1 MLDGLVQ
8 SAPATLA
15 DQTVRMVSTVTLAHL
30 SDVHLAP
37 LEGFTMPYWNLKR
50 ALGFLNWQRG
60 RVRVHQRG
68 VADKIAADVRAQA
81 PDHIAVSGDLA
92 NLGLPAEYRAA
103 RLWLETLGSPDRVS
117 VVPGNHDVYT
127 GRMHGASCLAD
138 WAHFMAS
145 DAWGSDLLGHHRG
158 FPYVRHIGPVAL
170 IGVNSAVPTPPFVA
184 AGRLGAH
191 QIAALANVLDRVR
204 GEGLARVVMI
214 HHPPLPGQAPKR
226 RALEDAPALKA
237 VLGQHGA
244 ELVLHGHNHTE
255 TVVWLPSAQG
265 DIPICGIASASAGVA
280 HHDEP
285 LARYALYQFEQSING
300 SKTLIVHR
308 ITRGLAV
315 VGGDVVELSRSV
327 LKPIS

>member
-1 MLDGLVQ
+1 
-8 SAPATLA
+8 
-15 DQTVRMVSTVTLAHL
+15 MVSTVTLAHL

-37 LEGFTMPYWNLKR
+37 LQGFTMPYWNLKR

-60 RVRVHQRG
+60 RVRVHQRA
-68 VADKIAADVRAQA
+68 VADQIAADVCAQV

-92 NLGLPAEYRAA
+92 NLGLPAEYQAA
-103 RLWLETLGSPDRVS
+103 RLWLEALGSPDRVS
-117 VVPGNHDVYT
+117 VVPGNHDIYT

-138 WAHFMAS
+138 WAPYMAS
-145 DAWGSDLLGHHRG
+145 DAWGADIVGHQRG
-158 FPYVRHIGPVAL
+158 FPYVRRIGPVAL
-170 IGVNSAVPTPPFVA
+170 IGVNSAVPMPPFVA
-184 AGRLGAH
+184 AGRLGAE
-191 QIAALANVLDRVR
+191 QIAALASVLDGVR
-204 GEGLARVVMI
+204 DEGLARVVMI

-237 VLGQHGA
+237 VLEQHGA

-285 LARYALYQFEQSING
+285 LARYALYQFEHSING
-300 SKTLIVHR
+300 SKTLTLHR
-308 ITRGLAV
+308 VTRGLAAA
-315 VGGDVVELSRSV
+315 GGEIVELSRSV
-327 LKPIS
+327 LKAAS